1 MIFVM
6 LLLDWVVGSPPNF
19 ALLLFFKALTYVTYI
34 L

>member
-6 LLLDWVVGSPPNF
+6 LLLDRVVGSQVF